1 MLDPKNVDDLK
12 SLEKCRDITQEI
24 LRYGVSNNEIIKI
37 IDFLSLELEDT
48 FIMKKIQNVLKND
61 ISAETEEKPKFEI

>member
-24 LRYGVSNNEIIKI
+24 LRYGASNNEIIKI
-37 IDFLSLELEDT
+37 IDLLSLELEDT
-48 FIMKKIQNVLKND
+48 FVMKKIQNVLKND
-61 ISAETEEKPKFEI
+61 ISAEKEEKPKFEI